1 MDDDPLRRL
10 GSARLEIRRQLAE
23 LDDQLMSAAAE
34 TFGVRL
40 DAIADTRDAS
50 LGGPPVRASDPADP
64 RGAGA
69 PGEAASSLVEAV
81 QALRARLAVGL
92 DEIAARVHDLGHAP
106 APPEDEPAGA
116 GPPWES
122 VVFGEELAD
131 ERAIESDRAALLD
144 DLRRGDPAAGCL
156 VGQLLV
162 FHSAAPA
169 QKPQLLKELGEAY
182 YRWQPMERG
191 PERPLELA
199 LSAWLE
205 KACEAAGTR
214 RKILLA
220 RIGSRFNATYH
231 RSIDRGGE
239 IVEVLGWIVLREDG
253 SVYQKASV
261 GVR

>member
-1 MDDDPLRRL
+1 MDDEPLRRL
-10 GSARLEIRRQLAE
+10 GSARLEIQRQLAE
-23 LDDQLMSAAAE
+23 LDDKLMTAAAE

-40 DAIADTRDAS
+40 DAIERRLEAIAHAQAASQGGPVDAS
-50 LGGPPVRASDPADP
+50 LVLPEPACDPTDHP
-64 RGAGA
+64 DTGA
-69 PGEAASSLVEAV
+69 PTE
-81 QALRARLAVGL
+81 
-92 DEIAARVHDLGHAP
+92 
-106 APPEDEPAGA
+106 A

-122 VVFGEELAD
+122 IVFGEELAN
-131 ERAIESDRAALLD
+131 EQAIESDRAALLD

-162 FHSAAPA
+162 FHSAALA

-214 RKILLA
+214 RKILLV
-220 RIGSRFNATYH
+220 RIGSRFNTTYH
-231 RSIDRGGE
+231 RAIDRGGE
-239 IVEVLGWIVLREDG
+239 IIEVLGWVVLREDG
-253 SVYQKASV
+253 SVYQKALV